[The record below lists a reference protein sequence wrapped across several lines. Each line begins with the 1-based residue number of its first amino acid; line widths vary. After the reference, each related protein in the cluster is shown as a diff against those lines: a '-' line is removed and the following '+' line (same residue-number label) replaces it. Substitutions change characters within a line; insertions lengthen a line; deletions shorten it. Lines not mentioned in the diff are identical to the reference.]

1 MRVHIALANRQALG
15 THNGMVHILTYE
27 GSKVN
32 SSRPHGASITCLR
45 LDEEN
50 DFVATS
56 SVEGQLSE
64 AFRYRIKL
72 TLRSGSHPFFD
83 EYREVRIRLQT
94 THARCRS
101 RAWVQQK
108 RKPEVRMWRNGW
120 KLDHARERVA
130 GI

>member
-1 MRVHIALANRQALG
+1 MYSALKYSRLKGKLPEILAKDTASTIEVSSRVIVSWRKHSIVASAEVQALG

-56 SVEGQLSE
+56 SVEGQL
-64 AFRYRIKL
+64 
-72 TLRSGSHPFFD
+72 
-83 EYREVRIRLQT
+83 QT
-94 THARCRS
+94 TN
-101 RAWVQQK
+101 
-108 RKPEVRMWRNGW
+108 P
-120 KLDHARERVA
+120 L
-130 GI
+130 